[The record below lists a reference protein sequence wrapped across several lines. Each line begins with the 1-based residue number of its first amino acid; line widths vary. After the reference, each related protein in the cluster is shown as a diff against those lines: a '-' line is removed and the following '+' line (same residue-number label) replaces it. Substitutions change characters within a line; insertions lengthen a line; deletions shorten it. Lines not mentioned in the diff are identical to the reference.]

1 MRGKVFVRFLKVFD
15 DISWWCFMIHCSMDF
30 VDDVESFEMIYYVF
44 IRVKNWIVRRA
55 VINYFKIPI

>member
-1 MRGKVFVRFLKVFD
+1 
-15 DISWWCFMIHCSMDF
+15 MIHCSMDF

-44 IRVKNWIVRRA
+44 IRVKNWIVRRV